1 MEQVARAM
9 APANLGNVVRRT
21 RRLRVRRRVAAL
33 VAGAAVLALF
43 AASVGALLPL
53 LGGSGRLGA
62 GSGEEPSPAGSPSPT
77 SAFSPFAPPTF
88 EPAPDWYTL
97 TTTTD
102 PAGLAAYDPEEVGHP
117 TAWVANVPFA
127 AEDLARSAPDGYL
140 RWESRPGETM
150 RSLPP
155 EGIVIVVTLFPPT
168 EATPSPVFP
177 ARELPLQ
184 LSDFEVRPSW
194 EGQVAP
200 NVPEYRLWASVGG

>member
-1 MEQVARAM
+1 
-9 APANLGNVVRRT
+9 
-21 RRLRVRRRVAAL
+21 
-33 VAGAAVLALF
+33 
-43 AASVGALLPL
+43 
-53 LGGSGRLGA
+53 
-62 GSGEEPSPAGSPSPT
+62 
-77 SAFSPFAPPTF
+77 
-88 EPAPDWYTL
+88 
-97 TTTTD
+97 
-102 PAGLAAYDPEEVGHP
+102 VGHP
-117 TAWVANVPFA
+117 TAWAANVPFA
-127 AEDLARSAPDGYL
+127 AGDLSRFAPDGYL

-200 NVPEYRLWASVGG
+200 NVPEYRLWASVGGRDVDVAVFFGAQDPPPEVLRAAQEELDRLVIPLPPGSGREPSPSP